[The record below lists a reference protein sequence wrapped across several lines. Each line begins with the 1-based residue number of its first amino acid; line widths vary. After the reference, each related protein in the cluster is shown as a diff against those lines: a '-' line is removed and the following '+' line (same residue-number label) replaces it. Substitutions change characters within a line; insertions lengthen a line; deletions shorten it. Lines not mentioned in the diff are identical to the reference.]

1 LGAGAIEKEMKNEFI
16 SIMGLRLPFWPTA
29 TLACETTSIF
39 LEGKIHRYD
48 L

>member
-1 LGAGAIEKEMKNEFI
+1 MGIGGKSGAVV
-16 SIMGLRLPFWPTA
+16 LPPHSYRAF
-29 TLACETTSIF
+29 ETISIF

>member
-1 LGAGAIEKEMKNEFI
+1 VNKEKSAAFFSSHCDDAAKQDVVDTWAYQ
-16 SIMGLRLPFWPTA
+16 R
-29 TLACETTSIF
+29 ETTSIF

>member
-1 LGAGAIEKEMKNEFI
+1 MGMADYVIESFNNLLAGDSQMI
-16 SIMGLRLPFWPTA
+16 SDFGSSGGSH
-29 TLACETTSIF
+29 ETILIF

>member
-1 LGAGAIEKEMKNEFI
+1 VWVDLALARADLALIRVDLALAWVDLAPAEMI
-16 SIMGLRLPFWPTA
+16 
-29 TLACETTSIF
+29 SIF